1 MIPDDFELSDSNS
14 DIDFELKDFPE
25 PYNTLGQ
32 FIMSTVVGALTNYIM
47 VLRNNKIIDVKEYH
61 NYINKYFN
69 YCKII
74 NDDDYINQIFKLLPT
89 DNNDYIDKI
98 CETTI
103 IVADNVML
111 IHDNY
116 SNYVSL
122 NDKDFNIE
130 LLNIDIAN
138 HVISILDLN
147 VLKEII

>member
-69 YCKII
+69 YCKIV